1 MYDQRLLPGEQQR
14 DRRRVAVDEA
24 TEVTQTP
31 PSVRSIRQRFEAAA
45 PSSTPAS
52 APATPAKKRLL
63 RNNNAPR
70 TQTKTQAQLAAFLKA
85 GSGPDKE
92 KAAKPRAP
100 SKEKTNGSVG
110 SLIEKWSATQ
120 PRADRIPLKERDLQ
134 KVEDAPKKGFVDS
147 VDTFGSSSADLDQAI
162 PKTDPGPRL
171 QAFAAHLSQGHGK
184 APALASAAD
193 AVATGDQNLRDLVAR
208 GIQNSSAKE
217 AGKRSSSSSGSEHAQ
232 DPGGASLIDARRRS
246 GPSTPAGRPAS
257 NERQCRTATQQG
269 NTAPQN
275 AQGAVQQASKANDS
289 DWGAGDVYI
298 RELFA
303 EAEDT
308 AERAVQCDENEE
320 YFEAFELYWV
330 VVDLY
335 YKVIPFLTPEEGGDV
350 HERIKMYTRRC
361 EAIREAFEDDP
372 EGQDEIEVR
381 IADATLVS
389 AQKEEQIQE
398 SFNAGMWNTHAGE
411 VENVEHAEPAFQY
424 APNRVPLEESPT
436 AVEETGSQWSGENSD
451 VARNGNDNESETSA
465 LQKNR
470 FPDYANSKPLSALPE
485 APRNAAGVT
494 LSASTKA
501 HRSSLSRP
509 ISRSAVRA
517 STSSV
522 SRERVAEM
530 QEKVQV
536 MQDCLNNFTVKRKH
550 LGPARALELHVT
562 TLNANTFGDLKKLEP
577 LAPELEHKWATELEV
592 LLSMLQEI
600 KEMRPGVGYGLRDD
614 IAGHLPALERCDRSV
629 RKTMRSFA
637 ALAEHVSYVER
648 ETATNSAKGGRSR
661 RRWWVKVP
669 VVVKGGLPP
678 DVLRIVEEAEQEMR
692 GVFKVCHEINVEV
705 VKSMP
710 VPPSFVEGLPK
721 HARSLIHRELKEG
734 LTTWGMFKVS
744 DYMKDRNLWNK
755 ENAKDIT
762 SSLEKVALIW
772 EAKTSNKSFLSRT
785 FDIRG
790 ERFHQAMTAFRRCQ
804 NAIRD
809 LRREWY
815 VLSATVYFPTVWMS
829 SIRFLTCSSGLLILW
844 VSFCVGLR
852 CSIQILTWR
861 RFNIMRIL
869 VMRASKH
876 IRELW
881 SPGHIGC

>member
-1 MYDQRLLPGEQQR
+1 MYDQFLLPGEQQR
-14 DRRRVAVDEA
+14 DRRRVVLDEA
-24 TEVTQTP
+24 ADVPQTSR
-31 PSVRSIRQRFEAAA
+31 SVRSIRQRFEAVA
-45 PSSTPAS
+45 PPSTPAS
-52 APATPAKKRLL
+52 APTTPAKKRLL

-85 GSGPDKE
+85 GSGPDKD
-92 KAAKPRAP
+92 KPAKPRAP
-100 SKEKTNGSVG
+100 SKEKANGSVG
-110 SLIEKWSATQ
+110 SLIEKWSTAQ
-120 PRADRIPLKERDLQ
+120 PRADRVPLKERDLQ
-134 KVEDAPKKGFVDS
+134 KVGDAPKKTFVDS

-171 QAFAAHLSQGHGK
+171 QAFASHLSQGGAK

-208 GIQNSSAKE
+208 GFQNRSAKE
-217 AGKRSSSSSGSEHAQ
+217 SGNRSSNSSGGEPAQ

-246 GPSTPAGRPAS
+246 GPSAPAGRPVS
-257 NERQCRTATQQG
+257 KERHVRIAAEQD
-269 NTAPQN
+269 QN
-275 AQGAVQQASKANDS
+275 AQRAVQAGQANNS

-335 YKVIPFLTPEEGGDV
+335 YKVIPFLTSEEGGDV

-398 SFNAGMWNTHAGE
+398 SFNSGMWNSHAGE
-411 VENVEHAEPAFQY
+411 VENVEQAEPALQY
-424 APNRVPLEESPT
+424 SSNRVPLEESPT
-436 AVEETGSQWSGENSD
+436 AVEETESQWSGQNSD
-451 VARNGNDNESETSA
+451 MAQKGNDNGLDTSA

-470 FPDYANSKPLSALPE
+470 FPDYSNSKPLSVLPE
-485 APRNAAGVT
+485 APRKSAGVT
-494 LSASTKA
+494 LSASTQA

-530 QEKVQV
+530 QERVQV
-536 MQDCLNNFTVKRKH
+536 MQECLNNFTVKRKH

-600 KEMRPGVGYGLRDD
+600 KEVRPGVGYGLRDD

-648 ETATNSAKGGRSR
+648 ETATNSAKGGRGR

-669 VVVKGGLPP
+669 VVANGGLPP

-710 VPPSFVEGLPK
+710 VPQSFVEGLPK

-790 ERFHQAMTAFRRCQ
+790 DRFHQAMTAFRRCQ

-815 VLSATVYFPTVWMS
+815 VVSTTFYFPNV
-829 SIRFLTCSSGLLILW
+829 
-844 VSFCVGLR
+844 
-852 CSIQILTWR
+852 
-861 RFNIMRIL
+861 
-869 VMRASKH
+869 
-876 IRELW
+876 
-881 SPGHIGC
+881 